1 MRVSK
6 TSEKIVSI
14 FSKVAFLCFALGILH
29 VIDIVMPRTRAY
41 FNDYQ
46 AYLDNRIVRESYG
59 SIHFEKELPIGA
71 EDIKYYAEH
80 VIVKKVT
87 AYSMILP
94 EDTYMDFKES
104 RINFYMEEADD
115 QKACSLLYALQGDE
129 QQYIDSLE
137 LYDVKLD
144 YVDNVL
150 HHPEARQQYYFGV
163 IMKTNTSHEC
173 YNGIIAND
181 SAREI
186 IEFSAELPDDY
197 GEYKEPER
205 HSGSMGIFDWISLFL
220 PIALI
225 VLIIKGMYVLDK
237 KLDEKRENKA
247 NKD

>member
-6 TSEKIVSI
+6 TPDKLMAI
-14 FSKVAFLCFALGILH
+14 FAKVICLCFALGILQW
-29 VIDIVMPRTRAY
+29 IDIIVPMTRTHFA
-41 FNDYQ
+41 NYQ

-59 SIHFEKELPIGA
+59 SIYFEKELPIGA

-80 VIVKKVT
+80 VIIKKVT

-94 EDTYMDFKES
+94 EDTYMDLKES

-115 QKACSLLYALQGDE
+115 REACSLLYVLQGDE
-129 QQYIDSLE
+129 YQYIDSLE

-173 YNGIIAND
+173 YNGIIANV

-205 HSGSMGIFDWISLFL
+205 HHGRFDWIPSILV
-220 PIALI
+220 IALI

-237 KLDEKRENKA
+237 KLDEKMENKA
-247 NKD
+247 NKN